1 MYHYTCR
8 MNNNE
13 IVLKALDEVSSQIY
27 EKTLENSDIHELM
40 DRTQFYL
47 FIGDCIRNNKSAYDT
62 ITTVKENDTVK
73 ITFNK
78 NYTYFKVTKSIT
90 LNLIKNDKTITQQEL
105 LEKDSKIEQLEKQLN
120 SHKNIELVFDVSKYT
135 VWNRNSETIN
145 LSFINNQDIMW
156 RQLQF
161 FPNLTKLI
169 INDTSRIMSTTDTKV
184 IAQIYQLR
192 KTYTLKFDD
201 SEKTIKV
208 DLPTVKELQI
218 INKGST
224 LRNTLNDIDN
234 MPNLETLILINYNTN
249 PINIDSI
256 KNIKSL
262 KVVKL
267 YNCKGIKNCEEIDK
281 YCKENNIELEI

>member
-1 MYHYTCR
+1 

-27 EKTLENSDIHELM
+27 EKTLVDTDIHEIM
-40 DRTQFYL
+40 TKTQFFF
-47 FIGDCIRNNKSAYDT
+47 FIEDCIRNNKSAYDT

-156 RQLQF
+156 RQLHF